1 MTTLNGL
8 PKSCDPFISGICSRS
23 ELTKFNKLWEDYA
36 QEEVRLATREEK
48 LSDDEDQAL
57 AAHFR
62 KGKKVKENH
71 PQEKKLPN
79 FQKGK
84 RDYSKLKC
92 FCCDMSGHLVRDCP
106 LIKEVKERK
115 KGKIHHAHIVEDD
128 ELVFKREIKE
138 DSDEEYVL

>member
-1 MTTLNGL
+1 M
-8 PKSCDPFISGICSRS
+8 
-23 ELTKFNKLWEDYA
+23 LWEDCA
-36 QEEVRLATREEK
+36 QEEARLATWEEK

-57 AAHFR
+57 ATHFR

-71 PQEKKLPN
+71 TLEKFPN

-92 FCCDMSGHLVRDCP
+92 FCCDMMGHLVRDCP

-115 KGKIHHAHIVEDD
+115 KIRSHHAHIVEVD
-128 ELVFKREIKE
+128 EPISKRERK
-138 DSDEEYVL
+138 

>member
-8 PKSCDPFISGICSRS
+8 PKSWDPFISGICSRS
-23 ELTKFNKLWEDYA
+23 ELTKFNRLWEDCA
-36 QEEVRLATREEK
+36 QEEARLVAREEK
-48 LSDDEDQAL
+48 LSDDEDEAL

-62 KGKKVKENH
+62 KRKKVKGNH
-71 PQEKKLPN
+71 PPEKKLPN

-92 FCCDMSGHLVRDCP
+92 FCCDKPGHLVRDCP

-115 KGKIHHAHIVEDD
+115 KGRSHHAHIAEDD
-128 ELVFKREIKE
+128 ELVFKR
-138 DSDEEYVL
+138 DR